1 MTVGWTDNK
10 TCTFVVEDDITG
22 DEIYL
27 KDFKEDIEAAA
38 TETMYLNTEE
48 NSGTGKRDATMV
60 FENDLSSGE
69 KTAVET
75 AIGNYVYVA
84 PDGCKTETVTVFEA
98 PDLQLPLTSDWAV
111 NQHAG
116 GAPDSNNSGLRVLLL
131 DNGDAFGFE
140 KCIPAKMTKMH
151 VKCWSRAETAPGAA
165 RTVGLGIYSRR
176 IAADNVAVESWSSI
190 YTMDDADIPAN
201 ENWQCYSDTFTL
213 AAASAA
219 AEEFTQFEI
228 KRQSPT
234 GGTDLTGKWVLLRL
248 EVGFS

>member
-48 NSGTGKRDATMV
+48 NAGTGKHDATMV
-60 FENDLSSGE
+60 FANDLSAGE

-84 PDGCKTETVTVFEA
+84 PDGCTFETIKIFEA
-98 PDLQLPLTSDWAV
+98 VDLTLPLTSDWAV

-116 GAPDSNNSGLRVLLL
+116 QAADSNNSGLNVLLL
-131 DNGDAFGFE
+131 DSGDCFGF
-140 KCIPAKMTKMH
+140 KRCIPANKTKMTIR
-151 VKCWSRAETAPGAA
+151 CWSRAETAPGAA

-176 IAADNVAVESWSSI
+176 IAGDNVAVESWSSI
-190 YTMDDADIPAN
+190 YTLEDVDIPAN
-201 ENWQCYSDTFTL
+201 EFWQRHSDTFNI
-213 AAASAA
+213 SAA
-219 AEEFTQFEI
+219 HAAVEEFTQFEI
-228 KRQSPT
+228 KRQSPLA
-234 GGTDLTGKWVLLRL
+234 GTDLTGKWALLRL